1 MLLQKGHI
9 KRLKLSFITSTL
21 LLAAC
26 GGGGG
31 SSPAQPQPEPP
42 AKPLVSS
49 FSSSL
54 TLQDEGQPV
63 QAIASRTTTDDKD
76 SMLAYR
82 VSTSLS
88 NSRTISMGEN
98 RVTASF
104 PQVSQTFSFQLGNDP
119 AAPILDILYDTLT
132 RKMIDI
138 TLRRDRE
145 SPLPDT
151 SVCEVN
157 DQMNLVFSC
166 QGVTFSEITDNGKF
180 SVTFNNTTLRKT
192 ANPSSH
198 VHTVTLNGKLTGELS
213 IAPLALK
220 DIPQTSSGNIVVN
233 GKALKILA
241 ASYNNYSRGFRRTG
255 LTALLE
261 DGSGIY
267 FAKYPNGAYESSYI
281 LSDPAGLIARPE
293 TITQLSLQSTTQ
305 SDTFTLNATRFKFDA
320 PMHGATPAP
329 LTISGSL
336 SVPKPVQQ
344 FSVAPVVPTG
354 VDANFY
360 WYATNSPLRYSYIPE
375 GISITL
381 TNHNEVQLESNTFT
395 AIIKNKK
402 VRSINYLSLLSYND
416 TMQYVD
422 YSCGENGFSCKDVT
436 VTADGFGIL
445 LNNTKLVNNDKDAV
459 ELPAA
464 ITLNGGLVYP
474 GR

>member
-1 MLLQKGHI
+1 MQKQQTSI
-9 KRLKLSFITSTL
+9 LKLSL
-21 LLAAC
+21 LVSALGLSAC
-26 GGGGG
+26 GGSG
-31 SSPAQPQPEPP
+31 SDNATATPAEP
-42 AKPLVSS
+42 AKPLISS
-49 FSSSL
+49 FNSTL

-63 QAIASRTTTDDKD
+63 QTIASRTTTEGKNDT
-76 SMLAYR
+76 LAYR
-82 VSTSLS
+82 VSTTLS
-88 NSRTISMGEN
+88 NSRTISIQGN
-98 RVTASF
+98 LISASF
-104 PQVSQTFSFQLGNDP
+104 PHISQTFSFQLGNDP

-151 SVCEVN
+151 STCDVD
-157 DQMNLVFSC
+157 DQFKPAFSC

-180 SVTFNNTTLRKT
+180 SVTFNNTILRKT

-213 IAPLALK
+213 IAPLTLK

-233 GKALKILA
+233 GKALKFLA

-281 LSDPAGLIARPE
+281 LSDTAGLIARPE
-293 TITQLSLQSTTQ
+293 TITQLSLQNTTQ

-320 PMHGATPAP
+320 PIHGATPAP

-344 FSVAPVVPTG
+344 FSVAPVVPAG
-354 VDANFY
+354 VDAQSY
-360 WYATNSPLRYSYIPE
+360 WYGTNSPLRYSYIPE
-375 GISITL
+375 GVSITL
-381 TNHNEVQLESNTFT
+381 TNHNQVQLESNGFT
-395 AIIKNKK
+395 AIIKDKK
-402 VRSINYLSLLSYND
+402 VLSASYENLLMNANPIEYAA
-416 TMQYVD
+416 
-422 YSCGENGFSCKDVT
+422 YSCGRNALSCQGAT

-445 LNNTKLVNNDKDAV
+445 FNNTKLGNNCPYPA

>member
-1 MLLQKGHI
+1 MQKQQTSI
-9 KRLKLSFITSTL
+9 LKLSL
-21 LLAAC
+21 LVSALGLYAC
-26 GGGGG
+26 GGSG
-31 SSPAQPQPEPP
+31 SDNASATPEQP

-54 TLQDEGQPV
+54 TLQDEGQPM

-76 SMLAYR
+76 STLAYR

-104 PQVSQTFSFQLGNDP
+104 PQVSKTFSFQLGNDP

-132 RKMIDI
+132 RKVIDI

-145 SPLPDT
+145 SPLPNT
-151 SVCEVN
+151 STCDVD
-157 DQMNLVFSC
+157 DQFKPAFSC

-180 SVTFNNTTLRKT
+180 SVTFNNTILRKT
-192 ANPSSH
+192 ANASSH
-198 VHTVTLNGKLTGELS
+198 VHTVTLNGKLAGELS

-233 GKALKILA
+233 GKPLKAVA

-305 SDTFTLNATRFKFDA
+305 SDTFQLGTTRFNFDA
-320 PMHGATPAP
+320 PMSGETPAP

-344 FSVAPVVPTG
+344 FSYSPVVPVG
-354 VDANFY
+354 IDGNSY
-360 WYATNSPLRYSYIPE
+360 WYGTNSPLRYSYIPE

-381 TNHNEVQLESNTFT
+381 TNHNQVQLESNGFT
-395 AIIKNKK
+395 AIVKDKK
-402 VRSINYLSLLSYND
+402 IQSINYESLLMNAD
-416 TMQYVD
+416 PPEFVV
-422 YSCGENGFSCKDVT
+422 YSCGKNSPPCQGTT